1 MWSIIKLLQSFSS
14 NVNVVSANSSIH
26 GSQRCCWWWI
36 QQDRSADIRSR
47 RKAPAVGDHLSGK
60 PSLLGWELSLK
71 WFRRVKTA
79 SSLTY
84 DDIRL
89 ARASAGVH
97 AEVALDL
104 VSSLIEQIQVVFH
117 WVSIMKTLAQ
127 MDNTWCRGRAWL
139 DLSSMLI
146 YCKLP
151 LWRLQIFAGY
161 ILSHFNFKVVLPEG
175 PTLTSE
181 QICA

>member
-1 MWSIIKLLQSFSS
+1 M
-14 NVNVVSANSSIH
+14 
-26 GSQRCCWWWI
+26 
-36 QQDRSADIRSR
+36 
-47 RKAPAVGDHLSGK
+47 GDHLSGK

-71 WFRRVKTA
+71 WVRRLKTA

-89 ARASAGVH
+89 AGAGAGVG

-104 VSSLIEQIQVVFH
+104 VRSLIEQIQVVFH
-117 WVSIMKTLAQ
+117 WVSIMEALAQ
-127 MDNTWCRGRAWL
+127 MDDTWCRGRAWSG
-139 DLSSMLI
+139 LSRMLI
-146 YCKLP
+146 YWKLP

-161 ILSHFNFKVVLPEG
+161 ILSHFDFKVVSPEG

>member
-1 MWSIIKLLQSFSS
+1 MSFLRIQSFMG
-14 NVNVVSANSSIH
+14 VRDAAL
-26 GSQRCCWWWI
+26 QFCWWWI
-36 QQDRSADIRSR
+36 QQYTQQEEGSSRGRSL
-47 RKAPAVGDHLSGK
+47 KWGK
-60 PSLLGWELSLK
+60 PSLLGWELSLN
-71 WFRRVKTA
+71 WFRRLKTA

-89 ARASAGVH
+89 ARAGAGVQ

-117 WVSIMKTLAQ
+117 WVSLMKTLAQ

-146 YCKLP
+146 YWNLP

-161 ILSHFNFKVVLPEG
+161 MWSHFHLKVVLPEG